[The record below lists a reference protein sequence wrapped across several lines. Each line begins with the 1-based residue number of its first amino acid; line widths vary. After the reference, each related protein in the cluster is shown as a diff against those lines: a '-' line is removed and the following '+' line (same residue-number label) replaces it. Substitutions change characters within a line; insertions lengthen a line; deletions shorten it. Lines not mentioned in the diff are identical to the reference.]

1 MQPCQGPDR
10 ATRKPSFAVP
20 RGACD
25 CHAHI
30 FGPRERF
37 PFSPERSY
45 TPEDCTVDQYR
56 DLLATLGFDRGV
68 LVQGGAHGTDNS
80 AMLDALEKLGPR
92 IKGIAVL
99 PPGTPLR
106 EREALHQKGVRGFRM
121 STVVS
126 GGVGFNQLEALAA
139 EAEEM
144 GWHLLLHFHRS
155 EELVAVADRLRRLR
169 CHYVLDHLA
178 RIRADEGIES
188 AAFATVMS
196 LLETDRC
203 WIKLASLYR
212 LSSKPYP
219 HEDMLPMIHRVVQA
233 RPDRMIWG
241 SNWPHPIHTGPMPND
256 GDLVDLIPLWVPD
269 SEQRRQMLVDNPVT
283 LYGFTPADLPE

>member
-1 MQPCQGPDR
+1 MQACPGPDR
-10 ATRKPSFAVP
+10 PTRAPAFAVP

-30 FGPRERF
+30 FGPQDRF
-37 PFSPERSY
+37 PFSPHRSY
-45 TPEDCTVDQYR
+45 TPEDCTTDEYR
-56 DLLATLGFDRGV
+56 DMLATLGFDRGV
-68 LVQGGAHGTDNS
+68 LVQGGAHGTDNA
-80 AMLDALEKLGPR
+80 AMLDAMERLGPR

-106 EREALHQKGVRGFRM
+106 EREALHAKGVRGFRM

-126 GGVGFNQLEALAA
+126 GGVGFDQLEALAA

-178 RIRADEGIES
+178 RIRADEGMDS
-188 AAFATVMS
+188 PAFATVMS
-196 LLETDRC
+196 LLDTGRC

-212 LSSKPYP
+212 LSSEPYP
-219 HEDMLPMIHRVVQA
+219 HADMLPMIHHVVAA

-269 SEQRRQMLVDNPVT
+269 AGHRHRMLVDNPQA
-283 LYGFTPADLPE
+283 LYGFEPPLRQA

>member
-1 MQPCQGPDR
+1 MQACPGPDR
-10 ATRKPSFAVP
+10 DTRAPAFAVP
-20 RGACD
+20 PGSCD

-30 FGPRERF
+30 FGPRDRF

-45 TPEDCTVDQYR
+45 TPEDCSADQYR
-56 DLLATLGFDRGV
+56 DMLATLGFDRGV
-68 LVQGGAHGTDNS
+68 LVQGGAHGTDNA
-80 AMLDALEKLGPR
+80 AMLDAMERLGPR

-106 EREALHQKGVRGFRM
+106 EREALHAKGVRGFRM

-126 GGVGFNQLEALAA
+126 GGVGFDQLEALAA
-139 EAEEM
+139 EAGEM

-155 EELVAVADRLRRLR
+155 EELVAVADRLRGLR

-178 RIRADEGIES
+178 RIRADEGLDS
-188 AAFATVMS
+188 PAFSTVMS
-196 LLETDRC
+196 LLDTDRC

-212 LSSKPYP
+212 LSSQPYP
-219 HEDMLPMIHRVVQA
+219 HADMLPMIHRVVAA

-269 SEQRRQMLVDNPVT
+269 AADRQRMLVDNPQA
-283 LYGFTPADLPE
+283 LYGFEPLPRQT

>member
-1 MQPCQGPDR
+1 MQACPGPDR
-10 ATRKPSFAVP
+10 DTRAPAFAVP
-20 RGACD
+20 PGSCD

-30 FGPRERF
+30 FGPRDRF

-45 TPEDCTVDQYR
+45 TPEDCSADQYR
-56 DLLATLGFDRGV
+56 DMLATLGFDRGV
-68 LVQGGAHGTDNS
+68 LVQGGAHGTDNA
-80 AMLDALEKLGPR
+80 AMLDAMERLGPR

-106 EREALHQKGVRGFRM
+106 QREALHARGVRGFRM

-126 GGVGFNQLEALAA
+126 GGVGFDQLEALAA
-139 EAEEM
+139 EAGEM

-155 EELVAVADRLRRLR
+155 EELVAVADRLRGLR

-178 RIRADEGIES
+178 RIRADEGLDS
-188 AAFATVMS
+188 PAFSTVMS
-196 LLETDRC
+196 LLDTDRC

-212 LSSKPYP
+212 LSSQPYP
-219 HEDMLPMIHRVVQA
+219 HADMLPMIHRVVAA

-269 SEQRRQMLVDNPVT
+269 AADRQRMLVDNPQA
-283 LYGFTPADLPE
+283 LYGFEPLPRQT